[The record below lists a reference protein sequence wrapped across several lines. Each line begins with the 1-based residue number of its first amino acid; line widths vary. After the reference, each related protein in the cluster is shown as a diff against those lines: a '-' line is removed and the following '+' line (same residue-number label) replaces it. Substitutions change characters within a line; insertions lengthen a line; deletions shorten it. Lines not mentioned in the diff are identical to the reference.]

1 MTVRDSIIEGVVM
14 KYETFGR
21 IAVTALLIA
30 APLGVASAADMPV
43 KAPMKP
49 VPVPYSWTGFYIGV
63 NGGGAQGWTSWQ
75 YYFFPGPTPST
86 LFANHDA
93 AGGMAGGTVGYNWQ
107 AGTNWVVG
115 VEGDGDWS

>member
-107 AGTNWVVG
+107 AGTNLVVG
-115 VEGDGDWS
+115 G

>member
-1 MTVRDSIIEGVVM
+1 MSKYQIKPALRRGLIMTRSIKLG
-14 KYETFGR
+14 GLA
-21 IAVTALLIA
+21 IAALLIA

-93 AGGMAGGTVGYNWQ
+93 AGGMAGGTVGYN
-107 AGTNWVVG
+107 
-115 VEGDGDWS
+115 